1 MNKQTYPVIILIYS
15 ILFLSLFT
23 QNGTLLV
30 LLIPSLILLLFGFLF
45 PAKDL
50 DIQVERKL
58 EADRTT
64 SDSSMEISLQITNNG
79 DSIEILYLED
89 IIPDGLKVLDGQ
101 SSTLT
106 SLEPKETV
114 QLDYTIYGRRGA
126 YAFPAIKVKVSDY
139 LGLNQKEH
147 EIPVKSELL
156 VLPRIE
162 HLPEIAIQPR
172 RTRVFPGS
180 IPSGKAGTGVSFLGV
195 REYQTGDPMR
205 RINERASAR
214 RDGVLIVNEFEQER
228 AVDIG
233 IILDCRTE
241 TNLFLGRTDLLEHG
255 IQAAATLADSFLRA
269 GNRVGLLVYG
279 GGRSWVQPGY
289 GKVQRERILQA
300 LASVQVYDRVVDK
313 ALENLP
319 TRFFPAKSQLVLVSS
334 LLPEDTST
342 LISLRAHGYKLL
354 VISPDPIDFEANLLE
369 DRETTR
375 QAVRIARIEREFMLR
390 MLRISGAR
398 VVEWKVNEPFVQ
410 TANYALSYAV
420 LWQHRQ
426 AIYHA

>member
-172 RTRVFPGS
+172 DR
-180 IPSGKAGTGVSFLGV
+180 K
-195 REYQTGDPMR
+195 
-205 RINERASAR
+205 
-214 RDGVLIVNEFEQER
+214 
-228 AVDIG
+228 
-233 IILDCRTE
+233 
-241 TNLFLGRTDLLEHG
+241 
-255 IQAAATLADSFLRA
+255 
-269 GNRVGLLVYG
+269 
-279 GGRSWVQPGY
+279 
-289 GKVQRERILQA
+289 
-300 LASVQVYDRVVDK
+300 SVV
-313 ALENLP
+313 
-319 TRFFPAKSQLVLVSS
+319 
-334 LLPEDTST
+334 
-342 LISLRAHGYKLL
+342 
-354 VISPDPIDFEANLLE
+354 
-369 DRETTR
+369 
-375 QAVRIARIEREFMLR
+375 
-390 MLRISGAR
+390 
-398 VVEWKVNEPFVQ
+398 
-410 TANYALSYAV
+410 
-420 LWQHRQ
+420 
-426 AIYHA
+426 